1 MKRARLIV
9 LGCLCLGLVA
19 IVAGCGGG
27 GSSSSGGS
35 TGESTGNGTTETT
48 DSSSGIEPNTVE
60 VGLKFTDGKEG
71 AAEEA
76 LPPVTIGFVNQQGS
90 TPSFPELEYSAD
102 AAVELINE
110 KLGGV
115 EGHPVKLDKC
125 VIQAEEDGQ
134 KCAAQFL
141 NDGVDIAIMSC
152 AVFGNEAFY
161 KTIDG
166 KFPVIVSVAG
176 VEADYNTPHV
186 WELDAGGDGVLLTMA
201 ENIKKLGAKKV
212 SIISSNNP
220 AGKFITGEFLVP
232 KLEELGAE
240 PKAVYISDSATTP
253 EYVSSLQAAGA
264 SEAEA
269 LMLVPVAPTGC
280 ISMYDAMQQLAIEKP
295 VSTDFWC
302 SGDPVPAKTGG
313 GPTGWPIASLAENQ
327 LLVTPES
334 EAFKNAMDTYG
345 QEKWFNVG
353 STPKSF
359 GDVLTVTKWANEI
372 GYSKLSSPEYEK
384 AIAAFRG
391 PAFMV
396 PGDIKCGAHPTYA
409 GICGDTTPSSIFE
422 NGEWKSDGDNKVVTL
437 K

>member
-19 IVAGCGGG
+19 VVAGCGGG
-27 GSSSSGGS
+27 GSSSSGS
-35 TGESTGNGTTETT
+35 SSESTGGGSTETSEST
-48 DSSSGIEPNTVE
+48 SGIEKNTVE
-60 VGLKFTDGKEG
+60 VGLKFSGGKEG
-71 AAEEA
+71 AAEES

-90 TPSFPELEYSAD
+90 TPSFPELEGSAD
-102 AAVELINE
+102 AAVELVNKE
-110 KLGGV
+110 LGGV
-115 EGHPVKLDKC
+115 EGHPIKLDKC
-125 VIQAEEDGQ
+125 IIQAEEDGQ

-141 NDGVDIAIMSC
+141 NDGVDVAIMSC

-186 WELDAGGDGVLLTMA
+186 WELDAGGDGVLLSMA
-201 ENIKKLGAKKV
+201 ENIKNLGAKKV

-232 KLEELGAE
+232 KLEELGSE
-240 PKAVYISDSATTP
+240 PTAVYISDTATTP

-264 SEAEA
+264 SDAEA
-269 LMLVPVAPTGC
+269 LMLVPVSPSGC
-280 ISMYDAMQQLAIEKP
+280 ISMYDAMEQLAIELP

-313 GPTGWPIASLAENQ
+313 GPTGWPIAALSENQ
-327 LLVTPES
+327 LLVSPES
-334 EAFKNAMDTYG
+334 EAFKNAMDEYG
-345 QEKWFNVG
+345 EEKWFNVG

-372 GYSKLSSPEYEK
+372 GYSKLSGAEYEK

-396 PGDIKCGAHPTYA
+396 PGDIKCGGHPTYA
-409 GICGDTTPSSIFE
+409 GICGDTTPTSIFE
-422 NGEWKSDGDNKVVTL
+422 NGEWKSDGNNKVVTL